1 MRKVVLSQPSSSTG
15 ATGRSAQCGNCA
27 ASKRETSAGVMSALF
42 MSGRR
47 LRLGRG
53 AKESGS
59 VPCMVTP
66 RCARA
71 SGAAGADAEL
81 ERAAVARELGDALVE
96 VVGDGAQA
104 SRALTWG
111 FSLGSRLRLSLV

>member
-1 MRKVVLSQPSSSTG
+1 
-15 ATGRSAQCGNCA
+15 
-27 ASKRETSAGVMSALF
+27 
-42 MSGRR
+42 
-47 LRLGRG
+47 
-53 AKESGS
+53 
-59 VPCMVTP
+59 MVTP

-111 FSLGSRLRLSLV
+111 FSLGSRLRLSLVIAVCPVRKIDQMRTARTRATPAIAAM